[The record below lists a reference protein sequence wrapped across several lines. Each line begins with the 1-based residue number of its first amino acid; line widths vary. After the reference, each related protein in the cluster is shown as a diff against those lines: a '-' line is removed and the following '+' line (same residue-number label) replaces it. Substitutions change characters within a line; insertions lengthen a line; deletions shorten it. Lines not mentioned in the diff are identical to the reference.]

1 MKRNILAPIVPTS
14 RYPIRYFVVL
24 RMPDLA
30 FEHIICFGARQAIVD
45 IHYHQC
51 FQLVI
56 SLCAPFDCTIG
67 TNNYSQLKGFLINQ
81 GVTHSCRAQATEVLV
96 YFIDA
101 DSYQG
106 WQLKTMLNGQ
116 DFIPIQTLLPIEE
129 LTDMSAAYTQTASP
143 VELRKLAI
151 ALMEKILPSQAAAHH
166 RQKDDRMTKALA
178 YIDAHLDDP
187 LALEDVSKEVFLST
201 ERLRHLFAQETGIP
215 FSQYI
220 LWRRIKLVMTEV
232 INKRTPMSV
241 SAIQNGFTD
250 QAHFTRLFKRT
261 FGVSATQLLKNGR
274 SIQFLSPQLLAGQ

>member
-1 MKRNILAPIVPTS
+1 MSNPL
-14 RYPIRYFVVL
+14 
-24 RMPDLA
+24 
-30 FEHIICFGARQAIVD
+30 FEHLICFGARQAVVD
-45 IHYHQC
+45 VHYHQC

-56 SLCAPFDCTIG
+56 SLYAPLDCTIG
-67 TNNYSQLKGFLINQ
+67 TKNYSQLKGFLINQ
-81 GVTHSCRAQATEVLV
+81 GITHSCQAQDTEVLV
-96 YFIDA
+96 YFVDA

-106 WQLKTMLNGQ
+106 WQLKVMLDEK

-129 LTDMSAAYTQTASP
+129 LTEMTAEYTRSASP

-151 ALMEKILPSQAAAHH
+151 GLMDRILPPRGAAHH
-166 RQKDDRMTKALA
+166 SRKDDRMTKALA

-187 LALEDVSKEVFLST
+187 LVLEDVSKEVFLST

-220 LWRRIKLVMTEV
+220 LWRRIKQVMTEV
-232 INKRTPMSV
+232 IKKSSPMAT

-261 FGVSATQLLKNGR
+261 FGVSATQLLKNSR
-274 SIQFLSPQLLAGQ
+274 FVQFLSPQLATQD

>member
-1 MKRNILAPIVPTS
+1 
-14 RYPIRYFVVL
+14 
-24 RMPDLA
+24 MPDPT
-30 FEHIICFGARQAIVD
+30 FEQIICFGARQAVVD

-56 SLCAPFDCTIG
+56 SLYAPFDCTIG
-67 TNNYSQLKGFLINQ
+67 TKNYSQLKGFLVNQ
-81 GVTHSCRAQATEVLV
+81 GVTHSCQAQATEVLV

-106 WQLKTMLNGQ
+106 WQLKVILNGQ

-129 LTDMSAAYTQTASP
+129 LTEMSAEYTRIASP
-143 VELRKLAI
+143 AELRKLAI
-151 ALMEKILPSQAAAHH
+151 ALMNKILPLPATTHP
-166 RQKDDRMTKALA
+166 RQTDDRMTKALA

-187 LALEDVSKEVFLST
+187 LALEDVSKEIFLSA

-220 LWRRIKLVMTEV
+220 LWRRIKQVMTEV
-232 INKRTPMSV
+232 IKKRSSMAT

-261 FGVSATQLLKNGR
+261 FGVSATQLLKNSR
-274 SIQFLSPQLLAGQ
+274 FIQFLSPQL

>member
-1 MKRNILAPIVPTS
+1 MKRNILTAIVPLS
-14 RYPIRYFVVL
+14 RYQIPYFVVL
-24 RMPDLA
+24 PIPDPA
-30 FEHIICFGARQAIVD
+30 FEHLICFGARQAIVD
-45 IHYHQC
+45 VHYHQC

-56 SLCAPFDCTIG
+56 SLYAPFDCKIG
-67 TNNYSQLKGFLINQ
+67 TNNYSRLKGFLINQ
-81 GVTHSCRAQATEVLV
+81 GITHSCQAQDTEVLV
-96 YFIDA
+96 YFVDA

-106 WQLKTMLNGQ
+106 WQLRAMLNDQ
-116 DFIPIQTLLPIEE
+116 DFIPIQTLIPIKE
-129 LTDMSAAYTQTASP
+129 LTEMSAAYTRTASP

-151 ALMEKILPSQAAAHH
+151 ALLEKILPPPQAAQH
-166 RQKDDRMTKALA
+166 RQTDDRMTKALA

-187 LALEDVSKEVFLST
+187 LALEDISKEVFLST

-220 LWRRIKLVMTEV
+220 LWRRIKQVMTEV
-232 INKRTPMSV
+232 IKKRSPMST

-261 FGVSATQLLKNGR
+261 FGVSATQLLKNSR

>member
-1 MKRNILAPIVPTS
+1 MKRNILTAIVPTY
-14 RYPIRYFVVL
+14 RYPIRFLVTS
-24 RMPDLA
+24 RMPDRT

-56 SLCAPFDCTIG
+56 SLYAPFDCTIG
-67 TNNYSQLKGFLINQ
+67 TKNYSRLKGFLVNQ
-81 GVTHSCRAQATEVLV
+81 GIPHSCRAQDTEVLV

-106 WQLKTMLNGQ
+106 WQLKAMLNEQ
-116 DFIPIQTLLPIEE
+116 DFIPIQTLLPIDI
-129 LTDMSAAYTQTASP
+129 LADMSAEYTRTASP

-151 ALMEKILPSQAAAHH
+151 ACMDTILPPQAAAHN
-166 RQKDDRMTKALA
+166 RQKDERMTKALA

-220 LWRRIKLVMTEV
+220 LWHRIKQVMTEV
-232 INKRTPMSV
+232 IKKRTPMAA

-261 FGVSATQLLKNGR
+261 FGVSATQLLKNSR
-274 SIQFLSPQLLAGQ
+274 FIQFLSPELIAQD

>member
-1 MKRNILAPIVPTS
+1 
-14 RYPIRYFVVL
+14 
-24 RMPDLA
+24 MPDLT

-56 SLCAPFDCTIG
+56 SLYAPFDCTIG
-67 TNNYSQLKGFLINQ
+67 TINYDKSNGFLINQ
-81 GVTHSCRAQATEVLV
+81 GVTHSCQAQATEVLV

-106 WQLKTMLNGQ
+106 WQLKAMLNGK
-116 DFIPIQTLLPIEE
+116 DFIPIQTLLLIEE
-129 LTDMSAAYTQTASP
+129 LTDMSAEYTRTASP
-143 VELRKLAI
+143 FELRKLAI
-151 ALMEKILPSQAAAHH
+151 AVMDKILPPQIASHH
-166 RQKDDRMTKALA
+166 PQKDHRMAKALA

-220 LWRRIKLVMTEV
+220 LWHRIKQVMTEV
-232 INKRTPMSV
+232 IKKRTPMAV

-261 FGVSATQLLKNGR
+261 FGVSATQLLKNSR
-274 SIQFLSPQLLAGQ
+274 FIQFLSPQLLAEE